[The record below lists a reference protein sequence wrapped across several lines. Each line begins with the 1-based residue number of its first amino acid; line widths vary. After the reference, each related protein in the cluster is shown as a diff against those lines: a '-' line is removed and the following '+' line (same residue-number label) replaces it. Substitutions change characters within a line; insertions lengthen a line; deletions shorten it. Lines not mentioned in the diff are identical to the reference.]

1 MTRPDEMIATDD
13 HPKGNYYAQL
23 EDGRILSVDDGAF
36 RTSEDGGLTWSEPSE
51 RRDSDGGPVGQTA
64 MSLLSLSGNKVGLL
78 TNPRPPGDGHVLF
91 WRSEDGGETWSAPVR
106 ATPPGTSTY
115 VVSTDVVMRTSSG
128 RIIVPCYVALGKE
141 RDAADRLP
149 TMWGKLING
158 QWAPVSG
165 HYSDPRFTAVYVAY
179 SDDEGR
185 TWRRNE
191 DGELLIVLDWSAI
204 IHLRQRG
211 ERRRSGARPPADD
224 AAHGTRDASTR
235 PGRSDDGTTWSR
247 PEPTSLAAS
256 TTPAYVAS
264 LPHPGHLLCV
274 WNQHSEEEIKRGYT
288 RSRLSA
294 AVSRN
299 GGSVWE
305 FFQNVESWHE
315 ETRVEPGPDPAR
327 PSGRV
332 RLRAGHAGGGA
343 GDGAHSLP
351 ITADSP
357 WDWRITYPRVNV
369 MGDRVF
375 VQYGY
380 SRYSEHET
388 RAEHLVET
396 GQRLKILPITWFY
409 GGKEPADNPF
419 LPSSSFVLSGSREA
433 FTSPRPSPVKREG
446 KITLT
451 PALSR

>member
-1 MTRPDEMIATDD
+1 MTRPDEMIAMVDQ
-13 HPKGNYYAQL
+13 PEGNYYAQL
-23 EDGRILSVDDGAF
+23 EDGRILSVADDGF
-36 RTSEDGGLTWSEPSE
+36 RTSEDGGLTWSEPSR
-51 RRDSDGGPVGQTA
+51 RRDADGGPVGPGA
-64 MSLLSLSGNKVGLL
+64 MSLLSLSGNKVGLVA
-78 TNPRPPGDGHVLF
+78 NPRPPGDGHVLF
-91 WRSEDGGETWSAPVR
+91 WRSEDGGETWSSPVR

-141 RDAADRLP
+141 RDPSDRLP

-191 DGELLIVLDWSAI
+191 DGELLIALDWSAI
-204 IHLRQRG
+204 YTFVN
-211 ERRRSGARPPADD
+211 E
-224 AAHGTRDASTR
+224 ASVAEVA
-235 PGRSDDGTTWSR
+235 PGRLLMMLRTGLGRLYQAWSGDDGTTWSR

-264 LPHPGHLLCV
+264 LPHPGHLLVV

-315 ETRVEPGPDPAR
+315 ETRVEPGPIR
-327 PSGRV
+327 PGPPGRV
-332 RLRAGHAGGGA
+332 RLRARHAGRGA
-343 GDGAHSLP
+343 GAGAHPLTHDGRQLMGLAHHLP
-351 ITADSP
+351 
-357 WDWRITYPRVNV
+357 
-369 MGDRVF
+369 
-375 VQYGY
+375 
-380 SRYSEHET
+380 E
-388 RAEHLVET
+388 
-396 GQRLKILPITWFY
+396 GQRHARQGLRPVRVLPVLGARDQ
-409 GGKEPADNPF
+409 GGVQGGEGPAAEDTAGYVVLRRQGAGGQPEPA
-419 LPSSSFVLSGSREA
+419 VVRVRAVRRVGA
-433 FTSPRPSPVKREG
+433 V
-446 KITLT
+446 TLT
-451 PALSR
+451 PALSRQRERG

>member
-1 MTRPDEMIATDD
+1 MTRPDEMIAMVDQ
-13 HPKGNYYAQL
+13 PEGNYYAQL
-23 EDGRILSVDDGAF
+23 EDGRILSVADDGF
-36 RTSEDGGLTWSEPSE
+36 RTSEDGGLTWSEPSR
-51 RRDSDGGPVGQTA
+51 RRDADGGPVGPGA
-64 MSLLSLSGNKVGLL
+64 MSLLSLSGNKVGLVA
-78 TNPRPPGDGHVLF
+78 NPRPPGDGHVLF
-91 WRSEDGGETWSAPVR
+91 WRSEDGGETWSSPVR

-191 DGELLIVLDWSAI
+191 DGELLIALDWSAI
-204 IHLRQRG
+204 YTFVN
-211 ERRRSGARPPADD
+211 E
-224 AAHGTRDASTR
+224 ASVAEVA
-235 PGRSDDGTTWSR
+235 PGRLLMMLRTGLGRLYQAWSGDDGATWSR

-264 LPHPGHLLCV
+264 LPHPGHLLVV

-315 ETRVEPGPDPAR
+315 ETRVEPGPIRPVRPAEYDFEPGMPAAER
-327 PSGRV
+327 EPEHI
-332 RLRAGHAGGGA
+332 L
-343 GDGAHSLP
+343 SL
-351 ITADSP
+351 TKDDSS

-375 VQYGY
+375 VQYGC

-388 RAEHLVET
+388 RAEYKVEK
-396 GQRLKILPITWFY
+396 GQRLKILPVTWFY
-409 GGKEPADNPF
+409 GGKEPADNPN
-419 LPSSSFVLSGSREA
+419 LPSSEFVLSGE
-433 FTSPRPSPVKREG
+433 
-446 KITLT
+446 
-451 PALSR
+451 

>member
-1 MTRPDEMIATDD
+1 MTRPDEMLAMDD
-13 HPKGNYYAQL
+13 DPKGNYYAQF
-23 EDGRILSVDDGAF
+23 EDGRVLSVDDGAF
-36 RTSEDGGLTWSEPSE
+36 RTSEDGGLTWSKPSE
-51 RRDSDGGPVGQTA
+51 RRDTDGCPVGQRA
-64 MSLLSLSGNKVGLL
+64 MSLLSLSGNNVGLI

-106 ATPPGTSTY
+106 ATPPGTGTY

-128 RIIVPCYVALGKE
+128 RIIVPAYVSLGKE
-141 RDAADRLP
+141 RDPADRLP
-149 TMWGKLING
+149 TMWGKMING
-158 QWAPVSG
+158 QWVPVSG

-191 DGELLIVLDWSAI
+191 DGELLIALDW
-204 IHLRQRG
+204 
-211 ERRRSGARPPADD
+211 GAKFSFVNE
-224 AAHGTRDASTR
+224 ASVAEVS
-235 PGRSDDGTTWSR
+235 PGRLLMMLRTGLGRLYRAWSDDDGTTWSR

-264 LPHPGHLLCV
+264 LPHPGHLLVV
-274 WNQHSEEEIKRGYT
+274 WNQHSEEEIKQGYT

-315 ETRVEPGPDPAR
+315 ETRVEPGPIRPVRPAEYDFEPGMPAAER
-327 PSGRV
+327 E
-332 RLRAGHAGGGA
+332 AKHI
-343 GDGAHSLP
+343 LP
-351 ITADSP
+351 ITTDGP
-357 WDWRITYPRVNV
+357 WYWRITYPKVNV
-369 MGDRVF
+369 MRDRVF

-388 RAEHLVET
+388 RAEYLVET

-419 LPSSSFVLSGSREA
+419 LPSSSFVLSGE
-433 FTSPRPSPVKREG
+433 
-446 KITLT
+446 
-451 PALSR
+451 